1 MKFLDTNLLVYAADD
16 TDIVKHRIAMDLVSR
31 ALSGEAIMISA
42 QVVNEF
48 ASVMYRKF
56 RRTDDE
62 IKRYIGFFEPIH
74 NVAVLPGYSARAVE
88 IKKLYGLQYFDS
100 LLLATAE
107 DNGCNEFVSED
118 LNDGQLYCGMIASNP
133 FKPQPPP
140 KEICLS

>member
-118 LNDGQLYCGMIASNP
+118 LNDGQLYCGMIARNP
-133 FKPQPPP
+133 FEPQPPT